1 MSDVRVLP
9 AAPEIVRHRSKAMK
23 LVKRLRIPT
32 TGVALFW
39 SAATALP
46 ILWMFMSA
54 FKSQADILINRWG
67 LPKVW
72 TLDNFTSVWTGHLKD
87 ASYTASVPL
96 SRYFLN
102 SVIVVT
108 FALGLTLL
116 VCVPAAYTL
125 GRVKFRGRQVMM
137 VVILLMIAIP
147 VQALIIPIWKVENG
161 LGITDTYPG
170 LILPYVGTAIPYAI
184 LLLAAYFRSFP
195 SELEDS
201 GKIDGLSMLGV
212 LRRVVVPMSKGPISA
227 ITVLLAYGFWND
239 FLFALVLMPSGSM
252 ETLPVGVVQFTQ
264 NTYGAPLNLIMAA
277 LTIVTVPILILY
289 ILVQKQLTSVQFQ
302 LFK

>member
-1 MSDVRVLP
+1 MVETTIGRVH
-9 AAPEIVRHRSKAMK
+9 HRSSMVQF
-23 LVKRLRIPT
+23 LKRLRIPT
-32 TGVALFW
+32 TSVALFW
-39 SAATALP
+39 TAATALP
-46 ILWMFMSA
+46 ILWMFMSS
-54 FKSQADILINRWG
+54 FKTQSDILLNRWG
-67 LPKVW
+67 LPRVW
-72 TLDNFTSVWTGHLKD
+72 TLENFTSVWTGNLKD
-87 ASYTASVPL
+87 AAYTSAVPL

-108 FALGLTLL
+108 FALVLTLAAA
-116 VCVPAAYTL
+116 VPAAYTL
-125 GRVKFRGRQVMM
+125 ARISFRGRG
-137 VVILLMIAIP
+137 VVLVAVVLMIAIP

-170 LILPYVGTAIPYAI
+170 LILPYVGTAMPYAV

-195 SELEDS
+195 AELEDA
-201 GKIDGLSMLGV
+201 GKIDGLSAFGL
-212 LRRVVVPMSKGPISA
+212 LRKVVVPMSKGPIAA

-239 FLFALVLMPSGSM
+239 FLFALVLMPTGSM

-277 LTIVTVPILILY
+277 LTIITVPILLLY
-289 ILVQKQLTSVQFQ
+289 ILVQKQITGIQFQ